1 MGYALGLPAVLV
13 LSGTLKKPQWKI
25 TNFTNRIPLQ
35 GLDQLGNSTLE
46 H

>member
-1 MGYALGLPAVLV
+1 MGYALGLACSVGV
-13 LSGTLKKPQWKI
+13 VRHFKK
-25 TNFTNRIPLQ
+25 TNFMNRIPLQ